1 MMTSE
6 TKSDPILGVACF
18 RDTLMRVCERCG
30 EKYPS
35 DAKYSTPDYCGTCIF
50 INGNPPVD
58 RLNQPQT
65 YAVKVQPPA
74 NEEDEDSQL
83 V

>member
-1 MMTSE
+1 MTSE
-6 TKSDPILGVACF
+6 TKSDFTPGVSCF

-35 DAKYSTPDYCGTCIF
+35 DAKYSTLDYCGTCVF

-58 RLNQPQT
+58 RMNPPLT
-65 YAVKVQPPA
+65 CTVRVQPRA
-74 NEEDEDSQL
+74 SDEDEESQS